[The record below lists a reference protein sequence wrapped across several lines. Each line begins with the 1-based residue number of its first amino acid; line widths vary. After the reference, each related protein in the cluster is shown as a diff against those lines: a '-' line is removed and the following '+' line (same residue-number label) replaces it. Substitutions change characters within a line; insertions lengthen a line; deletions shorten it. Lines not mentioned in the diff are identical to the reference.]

1 MCGYTQYMHNTIIYS
16 VLMRKV
22 ESFFRSEQSEW
33 QNMRIL
39 CWLPRWEL
47 AIYMIICKPWQ
58 IVSCH
63 WKIIFSPKFMENICV
78 LSWLLV
84 ELLMYFFPTSIQSSQ
99 NDFSHLKE
107 NLQSTMAILVA
118 LASLTPLISIILS
131 EKLR

>member
-1 MCGYTQYMHNTIIYS
+1 
-16 VLMRKV
+16 
-22 ESFFRSEQSEW
+22 
-33 QNMRIL
+33 
-39 CWLPRWEL
+39 
-47 AIYMIICKPWQ
+47 
-58 IVSCH
+58 
-63 WKIIFSPKFMENICV
+63 MENICV